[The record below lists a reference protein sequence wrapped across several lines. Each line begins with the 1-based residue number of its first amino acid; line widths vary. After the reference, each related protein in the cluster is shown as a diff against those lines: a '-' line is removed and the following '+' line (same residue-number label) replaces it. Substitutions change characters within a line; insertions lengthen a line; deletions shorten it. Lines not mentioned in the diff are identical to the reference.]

1 MSKLRNNKI
10 TLEDIEFQKQQ
21 KLDEIQFQ
29 KEVISEITQ
38 TIFAPL
44 EPATTK
50 AESLMRTFNTGMA
63 IFDGVMLGM
72 KTIGRLK
79 KLFTKSRKKGK

>member
-1 MSKLRNNKI
+1 MSELKNTKI

-29 KEVISEITQ
+29 KEVISETVQ
-38 TIFAPL
+38 MIFAPL

-50 AESLMRTFNTGMA
+50 AESLMRTINTGMA
-63 IFDGVMLGM
+63 VFDGVMLGM

-79 KLFTKSRKKGK
+79 KLFSKNHKKRK

>member
-1 MSKLRNNKI
+1 MSELKKTKI

-29 KEVISEITQ
+29 KEIITETVQ
-38 TIFAPL
+38 VIFAPL

-50 AESLMRTFNTGMA
+50 AESLMRTVNTGMA

-79 KLFTKSRKKGK
+79 RMFAKNRHKRK

>member
-1 MSKLRNNKI
+1 MSELKNTKI

-29 KEVISEITQ
+29 KEVISETVQ
-38 TIFAPL
+38 MIFAPL

-50 AESLMRTFNTGMA
+50 AESLMRTVNTGMA
-63 IFDGVMLGM
+63 VFDGVMLGM

-79 KLFTKSRKKGK
+79 KLFSKNHKKRK

>member
-1 MSKLRNNKI
+1 MSTLKNPKI

-21 KLDEIQFQ
+21 KLDEILFQ
-29 KEVISEITQ
+29 KEVISETVQ
-38 TIFAPL
+38 MIFAPL

-50 AESLMRTFNTGMA
+50 AESLMRTVNTGMA

-79 KLFTKSRKKGK
+79 KLFTKNHKKRK